1 MRVRSSVQQDW
12 IAWLPLEKRRLYDQV
27 ARAWEDA
34 YAMLSVALNDAIS
47 SREQGQ
53 LARAR
58 ENIGVAANLTGR
70 LAEPLLSA
78 CQVLEIRARYLS
90 NSPSVAPL
98 DPANFR
104 THIARQTAGWDSV
117 LHRVLFASR
126 SRYSHKLR
134 ALQFTIATL
143 AEQFFVSAED
153 LSSGMQTRPDETWL
167 ALDSLHY
174 DLNTCLRETMVL
186 LKSFLRALPDASFE
200 AISQELTVPA
210 SHESTPLPQ
219 RASRASS
226 H

>member
-58 ENIGVAANLTGR
+58 ENIGIAAKLISR
-70 LAEPLLSA
+70 LAEPLLNA

-90 NSPSVAPL
+90 NSPAVAPL

-104 THIARQTAGWDSV
+104 THTARQAAGWDSL

-143 AEQFFVSAED
+143 AEEFYVSAED
-153 LSSGMQTRPDETWL
+153 LSSGMHTRPDESWL

-186 LKSFLRALPDASFE
+186 LKSFLRVLPDATLE
-200 AISQELTVPA
+200 TVAQELTVPV
-210 SHESTPLPQ
+210 SHEGTPLPQ
-219 RASRASS
+219 RSSRATSR
-226 H
+226 